1 MNAVVCRE
9 SDPVSWPG
17 FRNWVPKICP
27 QMFTDPVGPVEV
39 FFYWPKADSE
49 NFYWPRAN
57 CSLLVLSPGNMWS
70 VL

>member
-27 QMFTDPVGPVEV
+27 QMFTGPVGPFEV
-39 FFYWPKADSE
+39 FFTGPKLILRIFTCLGPAVH
-49 NFYWPRAN
+49 
-57 CSLLVLSPGNMWS
+57 C
-70 VL
+70 